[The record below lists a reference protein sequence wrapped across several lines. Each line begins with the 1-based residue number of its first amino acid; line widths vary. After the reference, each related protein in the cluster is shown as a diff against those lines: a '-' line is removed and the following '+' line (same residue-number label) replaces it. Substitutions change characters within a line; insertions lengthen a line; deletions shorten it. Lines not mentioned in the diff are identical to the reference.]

1 MTKPTK
7 AKKRITDMTFDHEGA
22 HLALCS
28 KSQGAANNWNKAL
41 IMKGHKFSPE
51 MIQKMQS
58 VQVEMS
64 LPDFLQKFFYLW
76 EDDAKALAVL
86 MGYQAPVEIEDEQAE
101 YIEDFDKWVEDRFE
115 SFTVIKSLHKA
126 KNLPT
131 ALSKLT
137 EDQYMAV
144 LNDQVVIE
152 KALTEF
158 AAGSKSEVDTSATN
172 VEKTKVE
179 ASASK
184 TTKTKKEKN
193 MTQATPEMVEKSALT
208 AIEKAMNDT
217 KVELQK
223 ALDQVKA
230 FEDEKKQAVIKSKT
244 DAVNAVIK
252 DEKQAA
258 VLVKAALAMDT
269 QEDFEALVQVIKSLV
284 EQVEKSELFT
294 EVGASGSA
302 VETKADESSLTKLI
316 KSKFSKE

>member
-64 LPDFLQKFFYLW
+64 LPDFLEKFFYLW

-86 MGYQAPVEIEDEQAE
+86 MGYQAPIEIEDEQAE
-101 YIEDFDKWVEDRFE
+101 YMEDFDKWVEDRFE
-115 SFTVIKSLHKA
+115 SFAVIKSLHKA

-137 EDQYMAV
+137 EDQYMSV

-158 AAGSKSEVDTSATN
+158 ATGSKSEADTSATN

-184 TTKTKKEKN
+184 TKTKKEKN
-193 MTQATPEMVEKSALT
+193 MTQATPEMVEKSQLT
-208 AIEKAMNDT
+208 VLEKAMEDQ
-217 KVELQK
+217 KVQLQK
-223 ALDQVKA
+223 ALDMVAQ
-230 FEDEKKQAVIKSKT
+230 FEEAGKQAVIKSKT

-302 VETKADESSLTKLI
+302 GETKADEHKVTQILKA
-316 KSKFSKE
+316 KFSNK